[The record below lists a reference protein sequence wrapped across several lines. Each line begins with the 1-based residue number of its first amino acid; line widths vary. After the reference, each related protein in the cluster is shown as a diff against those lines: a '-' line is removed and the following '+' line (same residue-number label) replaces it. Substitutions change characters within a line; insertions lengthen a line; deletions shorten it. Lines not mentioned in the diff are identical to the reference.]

1 MICIYIYT
9 RICILYIYDVSNNS
23 HAETRIHKCLSWY
36 WRSSDKSMWLY
47 NVNIFISTV
56 ERRHVT
62 IHCSS
67 VCFDWISHDLPAV
80 RACKHQLSC
89 TSNSIGCGWEAAA
102 QVPTVKK
109 KTTTWK
115 LKMSE
120 NLNFEISPAFRVT
133 FLVDSHQRTV
143 TKVVNRLIRTRGH
156 LPATRNNSTAH
167 LPRSMCLGLQEN
179 AGLVGYIIES
189 WENAQDF
196 RDTPFIFGEPHF
208 LVVFQ

>member
-1 MICIYIYT
+1 
-9 RICILYIYDVSNNS
+9 
-23 HAETRIHKCLSWY
+23 
-36 WRSSDKSMWLY
+36 
-47 NVNIFISTV
+47 
-56 ERRHVT
+56 
-62 IHCSS
+62 
-67 VCFDWISHDLPAV
+67 
-80 RACKHQLSC
+80 
-89 TSNSIGCGWEAAA
+89 
-102 QVPTVKK
+102 
-109 KTTTWK
+109 
-115 LKMSE
+115 MSE

-196 RDTPFIFGEPHF
+196 WDTGIPHLFLENPIFWSF
-208 LVVFQ
+208 FNNF